1 MDGLEAQGREVGGQN
16 GRGKVGDDPP
26 GGPSCTND
34 AKALTS
40 LARRSAKEFA
50 VDMHILTSR
59 LRTGSM
65 LVLTTEDMGEIVD
78 M

>member
-1 MDGLEAQGREVGGQN
+1 M
-16 GRGKVGDDPP
+16 GDDASRR
-26 GGPSCTND
+26 PSCAND

-40 LARRSAKEFA
+40 LARRSAEGFA
-50 VDMHILTSR
+50 VEWRLELESMPDKSWDRYAYTS